1 MIAASL
7 GRAGNAST
15 RLRPK
20 HYCRK
25 VAPVFEKMMRNLKA
39 PSQECVG
46 LPTQSRLGA
55 RLRPARFHLVF
66 SDLVFSV
73 RPQA

>member
-7 GRAGNAST
+7 GRAGTAST

-25 VAPVFEKMMRNLKA
+25 VAPVFEKMMRNLKHLA
-39 PSQECVG
+39 KSASGCQRN
-46 LPTQSRLGA
+46 LAYA

-66 SDLVFSV
+66 SLERRTLS
-73 RPQA
+73 

>member
-25 VAPVFEKMMRNLKA
+25 VAPVFEKMMRNLK
-39 PSQECVG
+39 
-46 LPTQSRLGA
+46 
-55 RLRPARFHLVF
+55 HLAK
-66 SDLVFSV
+66 SASGCQRNL
-73 RPQA
+73 A